1 MNQRRRLLNLKV
13 RAYDLGA
20 PSLHSEVE
28 VRIFVLDRNDHG
40 PKFEKDLYTVNI
52 PEDIE
57 GGTPIIKVGTR
68 RKNTRS
74 KQSIFPNLLNLVYF
88 D

>member
-13 RAYDLGA
+13 RAYDLGT
-20 PSLHSEVE
+20 PSLHTEVE

-52 PEDIE
+52 PEDTE
-57 GGTPIIKVGTR
+57 GGTPIIRASV
-68 RKNTRS
+68 
-74 KQSIFPNLLNLVYF
+74 
-88 D
+88 